1 MDVLGAISSVI
12 TIIDTASNSFEA
24 LRKIQDRP
32 AAFDTVGHQL
42 SVVSNLLHDIL
53 DKAESNNSAIETD
66 TNDEYLKGVR
76 ECQAKAIAL
85 KEVFHHL
92 EEEYNK
98 AEDSERVWTDHF
110 KNIYKAFMR
119 GQKTNRVENLMADLW
134 KCIERMA
141 VIKIIGMGKPV
152 QRNVDSA
159 MKALEKNQP
168 SLDDSEFD
176 VGGFQANQQISPGA
190 TGTQNNIKGNDN
202 IVNSGNP
209 SGEFAGSRIGTVH
222 YGGKYD
228 YLDKIVEI
236 RRRDFLY
243 KLAGTDYDAQLRN
256 TKARLSNTCEWFRQ
270 NSGYQEWLGSAEGLL
285 LLCADAGCGK
295 SVIAK
300 YLVEGLLPKE
310 DSTSIICYFFFQES
324 DPQTRSY
331 LSAGK
336 ALLHRF
342 LQANPACIDEC
353 MKALPSNPDDIPES
367 RYRDVWTVFKTLARN
382 YSSGQIIC
390 VLDALDESDPVHRKG
405 FMGCL
410 KDFIFKNDAPSD
422 TRFVITTRKDPQ
434 IESFFKNFSSNMY
447 HVDGDNDKSRNLI
460 QGEIAMVMKDRLAKL
475 NTTMNGVS
483 NATLNTI
490 RKGLIEKGSRQRT
503 YLWMHLMFEY
513 IGQTRFCSSQ
523 EWKDLFQNPPDTVN
537 LAYEKLLQRVTPSG
551 KEKVRTLLALILAA
565 ERPLTIGELSTA
577 VNCRINRL
585 EKRKVKLEEITEAK
599 EFETWMAWQ
608 CGSFVTIH
616 RGRAFLVHQTAKEFL
631 LDAPKTSQECWQ
643 GSMTEHVIHQYMAES
658 CISFLSIPVFRM
670 QDYNE
675 KLRTQ
680 ILDAKQKRLRCLQD
694 SLARPTRT
702 STDEVED
709 SSTGEESPGEDLPE
723 DLPSVYSS
731 DAYLSSLYYS
741 SEDRDSEDRDSEDL
755 DYGNLDSEDLDS
767 EDIDSKHLSV
777 DSIDNKPSLYN
788 LIKSDRLQNLP
799 LEPFMLYSAVHW
811 MRHFQRCQRRIDS
824 DPQKIVDIGDKFSK
838 CYLNLFTDNHAR
850 SYKVC
855 DEWKQRVWY
864 LVLMASRHAEVFN
877 HLRKR
882 RFSWEGEHGFG
893 VLSPNSFTISSFAC
907 LFDHRRLLQF
917 AHLVLKEDA
926 RSMVSERLKCHAC
939 KLNIKRSLSPP
950 QLAVYGSST
959 WCLDYLRTQGLDMNS
974 QDEHGQTL
982 LHKAMLMKDDRIVTY
997 LWELDASRDTRD
1009 RNDMTPLTLG
1019 AMVDS
1024 PWMRKYLKR
1033 ASEADMCSLLYA
1045 AAATKIPDSTMQNV
1059 RMPSGASQ
1067 SSSFKSWGIFHKIGL
1082 LKKYHGSAGRVSIIP
1097 KLLKAGA
1104 KLDYR
1109 HEDGL
1114 TALHVSV
1121 QDERRIHNAVCICA
1135 KMPSSVFVVDNEGN
1149 TPLHTATLANNVY
1162 AMLLLFG
1169 HNADVNSKG
1178 QSGETS
1184 LHIACKMGHQEAAA
1198 ALVFV
1203 GADVT
1208 IKNDDGLTATD
1219 LDRPPPLDIGLPRMI
1234 RIRNKLIRT
1243 VSSLKYLRGFRYAS
1257 RALYGGRY
1265 GLDARM
1271 SPRDGRRS
1279 PQGKRAL
1286 QIEPTIRAGRLRRV
1300 GRLRGVLR

>member
-799 LEPFMLYSAVHW
+799 LEPFMLYSAII
-811 MRHFQRCQRRIDS
+811 MQGATKS
-824 DPQKIVDIGDKFSK
+824 AMNG
-838 CYLNLFTDNHAR
+838 NN
-850 SYKVC
+850 
-855 DEWKQRVWY
+855 
-864 LVLMASRHAEVFN
+864 
-877 HLRKR
+877 
-882 RFSWEGEHGFG
+882 G
-893 VLSPNSFTISSFAC
+893 
-907 LFDHRRLLQF
+907 RLLQF

-1169 HNADVNSKG
+1169 HNADVNK
-1178 QSGETS
+1178 
-1184 LHIACKMGHQEAAA
+1184 AAA